1 MKKSFHEEAQR
12 ESVTF
17 IYKKKGL
24 SMSLKFVASQIHELT
39 NNVRALR
46 CIVIIGSGLDW
57 HCVRY
62 NNYYCDI
69 RHVLYGQWLG
79 DGTMVIAQW

>member
-39 NNVRALR
+39 NNVRA
-46 CIVIIGSGLDW
+46 
-57 HCVRY
+57 
-62 NNYYCDI
+62 
-69 RHVLYGQWLG
+69 
-79 DGTMVIAQW
+79 